1 MNKFKHFRKINN
13 LSQIEVANAL
23 QIAQSSYSAYE
34 TGKNEPDIKTLISLA
49 QLFHTTIDELLG
61 VSQPDLLNKNLLST
75 EERNIVDN
83 LPNLSRDN
91 LMKVEA
97 YVFAKLEEQKSNK

>member
-1 MNKFKHFRKINN
+1 MKLKEYRLKFKLTQKQVGELINKT
-13 LSQIEVANAL
+13 ATG
-23 QIAQSSYSAYE
+23 YGYYE
-34 TGKNEPDIKTLISLA
+34 SGKNEPDLTSLITLA
-49 QLFHTTIDELLG
+49 KFYHTTTDELLG